1 MKSKNKWTFGSES
14 SDAHMKTTMMENDSD
29 PFQEVWKIFHEGG
42 HGMMNWNIINHNM
55 NHPDGQNFIERNEKS
70 NRIIKVDY
78 NEKRQ
83 RQKVWNAAALLNK
96 RNG

>member
-1 MKSKNKWTFGSES
+1 
-14 SDAHMKTTMMENDSD
+14 
-29 PFQEVWKIFHEGG
+29 
-42 HGMMNWNIINHNM
+42 MMNWNIINHNM
-55 NHPDGQNFIERNEKS
+55 NYPDGQNFIERNEKS

-78 NEKRQ
+78 NEIQQ